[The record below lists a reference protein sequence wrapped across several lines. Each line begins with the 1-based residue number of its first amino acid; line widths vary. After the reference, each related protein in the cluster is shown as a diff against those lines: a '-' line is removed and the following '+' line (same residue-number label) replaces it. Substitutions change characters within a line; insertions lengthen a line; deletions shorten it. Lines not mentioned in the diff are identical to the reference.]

1 MHLLGLIIFGH
12 EVSEMVSVV
21 PRCHHQQS
29 QYDSGLEL
37 AIASTSVTE
46 VGSSSYMILVFPI
59 VFFKHLLVALTI
71 LSKTPPHQGALGK
84 LNDHSIRCSAT
95 LGARAYP
102 HTQFVSCSRQLVI
115 QMGHKK

>member
-1 MHLLGLIIFGH
+1 
-12 EVSEMVSVV
+12 MVSVV
-21 PRCHHQQS
+21 PRCHQQS
-29 QYDSGLEL
+29 HYDSGLEL

-46 VGSSSYMILVFPI
+46 VGSSSYVILVFPI

-95 LGARAYP
+95 LESFI
-102 HTQFVSCSRQLVI
+102 TVVDVLLVA
-115 QMGHKK
+115 